1 MAQRRRRN
9 RREDKGPAGF
19 VVIDK
24 PAGMTSHDV
33 VDEARRHFG
42 ARRIGHLGTLD
53 PQATGVLPL
62 AVRGA
67 TKLVSFFDASRK
79 AYEGTITL
87 GVTTDTLDAEGEVTG
102 RFDGPLPDEAAVR
115 AVLPEFMGDIEQVPP
130 MYSAVKQ
137 GGVPLHKLARQG
149 EVVERPPKKVRID
162 SLEIAAF
169 EGASFDLVVECSAG
183 TYVRTLAADIGE
195 KLGCGAHLSALRR
208 TRSGPFEIEQ
218 AVPLEALEEAA
229 AEGRADALLIP
240 PQMALGYPVTELNET
255 GVRSLRNGG
264 EIGAG
269 ELHRSAPG
277 TRVSAVGPDG
287 EMVGVLEMQPDR
299 TLRSLR
305 LLPPPR

>member
-1 MAQRRRRN
+1 MAQRGRRN

-19 VVIDK
+19 VVVDK

-33 VDEARRHFG
+33 VDVARKLFG

-79 AYEGTITL
+79 AYAGTIRL
-87 GVTTDTLDAEGEVTG
+87 GISTDTLDAEGAVLS
-102 RFDGPLPDEAAVR
+102 RFEGSLPDEAAVR
-115 AVLPEFMGDIEQVPP
+115 AVLPDFMGEIFQVPP

-149 EVVERPPKKVRID
+149 EVVERPPKKVHVERLD
-162 SLEIAAF
+162 LVAF
-169 EGASFDLVVECSAG
+169 HGESFDVLVECSAG

-208 TRSGPFEIEQ
+208 TRSGPFEIGQ
-218 AVPLEALEEAA
+218 ALTLERLEAASQAGEID
-229 AEGRADALLIP
+229 GLLIP
-240 PQMALGYPVTELNET
+240 PQVALGFPITELGET
-255 GVRSLRNGG
+255 GVRNLRNGG
-264 EIGAG
+264 EIGSG
-269 ELHRSAPG
+269 DLYRSAPG
-277 TRVSAVGPDG
+277 TKVSAVGPDG

-299 TLRSLR
+299 TLRSMR
-305 LLPPPR
+305 LMPSAH

>member
-1 MAQRRRRN
+1 MAQRRRRD

-19 VVIDK
+19 LVVDK

-33 VDEARRHFG
+33 VDVARELFG

-79 AYEGTITL
+79 AYAGTIRL
-87 GVTTDTLDAEGEVTG
+87 GITTDTLDAEGAELSRHEG
-102 RFDGPLPDEAAVR
+102 ALPDEAAIR
-115 AVLPEFMGDIEQVPP
+115 AVLPGFVGEILQVPP

-149 EVVERPPKKVRID
+149 EVVERPPKQVRVD
-162 SLEIAAF
+162 TL
-169 EGASFDLVVECSAG
+169 DLVAFHGETFDVFVECSAG

-195 KLGCGAHLSALRR
+195 ELGCGAHLSALRR
-208 TRSGPFEIEQ
+208 TRSGPFEIDQ
-218 AVPLEALEEAA
+218 ALSLERLEAA
-229 AEGRADALLIP
+229 AEAGEIDGLLIP
-240 PQMALGYPVTELNET
+240 PQVALGFPVTELGEI
-255 GVRSLRNGG
+255 GVRNLRNGG
-264 EIGAG
+264 EIGSG
-269 ELHRSAPG
+269 ELHRSVPG
-277 TRVSAVGPDG
+277 TRVSAVGPAG
-287 EMVGVLEMQPDR
+287 EMIGVLEMQPDR

>member
-19 VVIDK
+19 VVVDK
-24 PAGMTSHDV
+24 PSGMTSHDV

-67 TKLVSFFDASRK
+67 TKLVSFFDGSRK
-79 AYEGTITL
+79 AYEGTVRL
-87 GVTTDTLDAEGEVTG
+87 GITTDTLDAQGDVLARHEGA
-102 RFDGPLPDEAAVR
+102 LPDEAAVR
-115 AVLPEFMGDIEQVPP
+115 AVLPEFMGEIEQVPP

-149 EVVERPPKKVRID
+149 EVVERPPKKVQID
-162 SLEIAAF
+162 ALEIVAF
-169 EGASFDLVVECSAG
+169 EGDSFDVVVECSAG
-183 TYVRTLAADIGE
+183 TYVRTLAADIGD

-208 TRSGPFEIEQ
+208 TRSGPFEIAQ
-218 AVPLEALEEAA
+218 AVTLEALEKA
-229 AEGRADALLIP
+229 AEAGDIDGLLIP
-240 PQMALGYPVTELNET
+240 PQVALGYPVTELNET

-277 TRVSAVGPDG
+277 TKVSAVGPDG
-287 EMVGVLEMQPDR
+287 QMVGVLEMQPDR
-299 TLRSLR
+299 TLRSVR
-305 LLPPPR
+305 LLPPPG

>member
-19 VVIDK
+19 LVVDK

-33 VDEARRHFG
+33 VDVARKLFG

-67 TKLVSFFDASRK
+67 TKLVSFFDGSRK
-79 AYEGTITL
+79 AYAGTIRL
-87 GVTTDTLDAEGEVTG
+87 GITTDTLDAEGEELT
-102 RFDGPLPDEAAVR
+102 RHDGTLPDEAAVR
-115 AVLPEFMGDIEQVPP
+115 AVLPEFMGEIEQIPP

-149 EVVERPPKKVRID
+149 EVVERPPKKVQIGA
-162 SLEIAAF
+162 LELVRF
-169 EGASFDLVVECSAG
+169 EGDEFDLVVDCSAG

-208 TRSGPFEIEQ
+208 TRSGPFELAQ
-218 AVPLEALEEAA
+218 AHTLDALETASTAGEID
-229 AEGRADALLIP
+229 GLLIP
-240 PQMALGYPVTELNET
+240 PQVALGYPVTELNET

-264 EIGAG
+264 EIGSG

-277 TRVSAVGPDG
+277 TRVAAVGPDG
-287 EMVGVLEMQPDR
+287 QMVGVLEMQPDR

-305 LLPPPR
+305 LLPPPV

>member
-19 VVIDK
+19 VVVDK

-67 TKLVSFFDASRK
+67 TKLASFFDGSRK
-79 AYEGTITL
+79 AYEGTVRL
-87 GVTTDTLDAEGEVTG
+87 GITTDTLDAQGDVLARHEGA
-102 RFDGPLPDEAAVR
+102 LPDEAAVR
-115 AVLPEFMGDIEQVPP
+115 AVLPEFMGEIEQVPP

-149 EVVERPPKKVRID
+149 EVVDRPPKKVQID
-162 SLEIAAF
+162 ALEIVAF
-169 EGASFDLVVECSAG
+169 EGDSFDVLVDCSAG

-208 TRSGPFEIEQ
+208 TRSGPFEIAQ
-218 AVPLEALEEAA
+218 AVSLEVLEKA
-229 AEGRADALLIP
+229 AEAGDIDGLLIP
-240 PQMALGYPVTELNET
+240 PQVALGYPVTELNET

-277 TRVSAVGPDG
+277 TKVSAVGPDG
-287 EMVGVLEMQPDR
+287 QMVGVLEMQPDR

>member
-1 MAQRRRRN
+1 MAQRRRKG

-19 VVIDK
+19 VVVDK

-33 VDEARRHFG
+33 VDAARRCFG

-67 TKLVSFFDASRK
+67 TKLVPFFDASRK

-102 RFDGPLPDEAAVR
+102 RFEGALPDEAAVR

-149 EVVERPPKKVRID
+149 EVVERPPKKVRIEA
-162 SLEIAAF
+162 LEIAAF
-169 EGASFDLVVECSAG
+169 EGESFDLVVQCSAG

-195 KLGCGAHLSALRR
+195 ALGCGAHLSALRR
-208 TRSGPFEIEQ
+208 TRSGPFEVEQ
-218 AVPLEALEEAA
+218 AVPLERLEEAA
-229 AEGRADALLIP
+229 ADDRIDELLIA
-240 PQMALGYPVTELNET
+240 PQLALGFPITELNET

-264 EIGAG
+264 EIGSG

-277 TRVSAVGPDG
+277 TKVSAVGPEG